1 MTAHAKLSASGAVRW
16 LACPPS
22 ANFELQFPDKS
33 SSFAEE
39 GTLAHKIAE
48 EKLRQ
53 FMMPNSVLTYK
64 DDPLYK
70 EEMEGYTD
78 LYVDYVK
85 SVLLAFKQEPY
96 WAIEQKVDFSDV
108 VPNGFGTAD
117 CLIVSGNVLHIVD
130 LKYGKGVEVSAE
142 NNPQLRLYAY
152 GAMRFCAPIYEV
164 KKIRMTIFQ
173 PRLNNV
179 SKAEI
184 SAEELTKWAA
194 ETVKPIALQA
204 DAGEGEFSPGT
215 HCRFCKAKAV
225 CKARAD
231 ALMELDPLAEEWNQN
246 RRNPTL
252 APESNKRPEIFS
264 IPTAEEEF
272 LPF

>member
-1 MTAHAKLSASGAVRW
+1 MTAHAKLSASGAARW

-33 SSFAEE
+33 SPFAEE
-39 GTLAHKIAE
+39 GTLVHKIAE

-53 FMMPNSVLTYK
+53 FMTPNSVLTYK

-70 EEMEGYTD
+70 EEMEGYID

-231 ALMELDPLAEEWNQN
+231 ALMELDPLAEE
-246 RRNPTL
+246 
-252 APESNKRPEIFS
+252 
-264 IPTAEEEF
+264 
-272 LPF
+272 